1 MFEKAI
7 IRRAGD
13 REIDLGMVAET
24 IFFYGKTQL
33 LINRNVV
40 HELTQITCGDLLEL
54 SSRDCLSL
62 SYVKP
67 MFGVLSSGAIR
78 VHDFGA
84 YEFGPGEKKRTATF
98 EEEIL
103 EAFIRAYGKSR
114 STNSAAKRFTDRVKL
129 FRHPGFN
136 NKSNVVCDLARE
148 DIADFRFV
156 RASVAESI
164 HKIAPTYPL
173 PADFTFEVFNTGEGS
188 AVGTNLDFE
197 AITKVAMPP
206 FNEGFAVAHLL
217 GFIQEARADTF
228 FAAHYMADLVTTDLS
243 SDIIRLNTTTGCEV
257 QKRHAKK
264 STSSLKSPPIN
275 FRQFGKL

>member
-13 REIDLGMVAET
+13 REIDLGMVADT

-148 DIADFRFV
+148 YIADFRFV

-173 PADFTFEVFNTGEGS
+173 PADFTFEVFNMQ
-188 AVGTNLDFE
+188 VR
-197 AITKVAMPP
+197 VP
-206 FNEGFAVAHLL
+206 LL
-217 GFIQEARADTF
+217 GLISILRRSQKWRCLPSMKVLQWRICWGSYRRPALIPSSR
-228 FAAHYMADLVTTDLS
+228 HTTWP
-243 SDIIRLNTTTGCEV
+243 I
-257 QKRHAKK
+257 
-264 STSSLKSPPIN
+264 SLQRTYQVI
-275 FRQFGKL
+275 L